1 MPSLRGFHAV
11 QRNDDNSIRG
21 NQSKLT
27 VAPKWIRGRPAEFVR
42 DGVTRLLP
50 IEAQKIGNDFLDL
63 VIRQVGVWHSLW
75 IVEAPMCRLQ
85 EMCQ

>member
-1 MPSLRGFHAV
+1 MTT
-11 QRNDDNSIRG
+11 IRFG
-21 NQSKLT
+21 KPIEANRRSK
-27 VAPKWIRGRPAEFVR
+27 VDRGRPAEFVR